1 MCGKSYFNVAYCRV
15 LDPHGQLTSRRRSAS
30 VNSRD
35 HHLGSLAEDPAE
47 EDQVHETDSE
57 TVNSGGC
64 AQFNISLFF
73 SIIRTN
79 QVHFLFKIY
88 FNNILYM
95 FRRDKL
101 FILRTQLLRMIKVE
115 LPL

>member
-1 MCGKSYFNVAYCRV
+1 MRKLGHSICKLPKTNDELCDKTYFHVANYRV

-47 EDQVHETDSE
+47 EDQVHDTDSE

-64 AQFNISLFF
+64 AQFSTSL
-73 SIIRTN
+73 
-79 QVHFLFKIY
+79 
-88 FNNILYM
+88 
-95 FRRDKL
+95 
-101 FILRTQLLRMIKVE
+101 
-115 LPL
+115 

>member
-1 MCGKSYFNVAYCRV
+1 MARKQILGHAFGELANANYELHGGKSYFHVANYRV

-47 EDQVHETDSE
+47 EDQVRDTDSE

-64 AQFNISLFF
+64 AKFSTSL
-73 SIIRTN
+73 
-79 QVHFLFKIY
+79 Y
-88 FNNILYM
+88 
-95 FRRDKL
+95 
-101 FILRTQLLRMIKVE
+101 LLRA
-115 LPL
+115 

>member
-1 MCGKSYFNVAYCRV
+1 MRTLGHPFCKLPKTNDKLCFKIYFHVANCRV

-47 EDQVHETDSE
+47 EDQVHDTDSE

-64 AQFNISLFF
+64 AQFSTSL
-73 SIIRTN
+73 
-79 QVHFLFKIY
+79 
-88 FNNILYM
+88 
-95 FRRDKL
+95 
-101 FILRTQLLRMIKVE
+101 
-115 LPL
+115 